1 MIIGINY
8 KLDILLLTVKLTM
21 KTAAPKFPSVKDG
34 PYDVNVTEGESVTF
48 DCNAFAKPQ
57 AINVWLKNG
66 KPIDSESNLQHKS
79 TGSIVFKVSM
89 PVVHNVRPATSLC
102 VARESSKKIDYF
114 RAVYSASQKLHT

>member
-1 MIIGINY
+1 MIKGINY
-8 KLDILLLTVKLTM
+8 KLDILLLTVKLIM
-21 KTAAPKFPSVKDG
+21 KTAAPKFPSIKDG
-34 PYDVNVTEGESVTF
+34 PYNVNVTEGESVTF

-66 KPIDSESNLQHKS
+66 EPIDSELLSNLQHKS

-114 RAVYSASQKLHT
+114 RAVYSAS